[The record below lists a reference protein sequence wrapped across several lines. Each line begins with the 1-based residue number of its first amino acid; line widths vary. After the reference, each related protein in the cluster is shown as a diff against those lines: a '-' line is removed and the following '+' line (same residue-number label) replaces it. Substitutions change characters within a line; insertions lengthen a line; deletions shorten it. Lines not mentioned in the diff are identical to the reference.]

1 MYLGFFLVLSA
12 WVSFL
17 GSALSLLL
25 LPAFVIYMNRFQI
38 VPEERFMHENFGES
52 YKNTDLRYAGGF
64 KVHLCIKKLGG
75 TDE

>member
-1 MYLGFFLVLSA
+1 
-12 WVSFL
+12 
-17 GSALSLLL
+17 
-25 LPAFVIYMNRFQI
+25 
-38 VPEERFMHENFGES
+38 MHENFGES